1 VKRSERASVACFG
14 EVLWDIFELDPPG
27 TTSGARYV
35 REIGGAPANV
45 ATVLARLGVHAR
57 IVGGIGRDH
66 FGTDLAAA
74 LGKEGVDGSG
84 LVRLAARTG
93 LTFVR
98 RDKSGEPSFLFY
110 RHETA
115 DVSLGE
121 RDVTEVHA
129 CADYLLVGTSTL
141 MNHDLRRATSRFVK
155 LGREQ
160 GASLLVDLNVRA
172 HMWKDP
178 DEMRERIAKLLKKAA
193 IVKASETDLRA
204 LTGASHADV
213 GVAGEAW
220 LAEFA
225 PKAVWVLTRGSGPAT
240 AVGPFGRVEVPSRP
254 ATCVDATGAG
264 DAFIAGV
271 LATLAVRAE
280 DEHGKSS
287 LASREAALGNAE
299 VFREAL
305 TLGHRLGEKAI
316 SKPGAVAGVV
326 ALAPLVRGLRRPRK
340 AP

>member
-1 VKRSERASVACFG
+1 VKRNERASVACFG
-14 EVLWDIFELDPPG
+14 EVLWDVFELDPAG

-98 RDKSGEPSFLFY
+98 RDRSGEPSFLFY

-115 DVSLGE
+115 DVSVTE
-121 RDVTEVHA
+121 KDVTRAHA
-129 CADYLLVGTSTL
+129 CADFLLVGTSTL
-141 MNHDLRRATSRFVK
+141 MNPALRRATSRFVR

-160 GASLLVDLNVRA
+160 GARLLVDLNVRA

-178 DEMRERIAKLLKKAA
+178 KEMRARVAKLVKKAA
-193 IVKASETDLRA
+193 IVKASETDLHA
-204 LTGASHADV
+204 LTGASAAKV
-213 GVAGEAW
+213 GAEGEAW
-220 LAEFA
+220 LAEHA
-225 PKAVWVLTRGSGPAT
+225 PKAVWVLTRGAGPAT
-240 AVGPFGRVEVPSRP
+240 AVGDFGRVEVPSRP
-254 ATCVDATGAG
+254 AECVDATGAG

-271 LATLAVRAE
+271 LAVLAARKV
-280 DEHGKSS
+280 
-287 LASREAALGNAE
+287 ASAE
-299 VFREAL
+299 VFHEAL